1 MSPGGQPPLAE
12 NRWSK
17 GGKTAIQ
24 QRMTRVELLLHQDR
38 EGKGRRAV
46 LHVPSTFLGDLTH
59 AMQSGEGPLEE
70 DTSH

>member
-1 MSPGGQPPLAE
+1 M
-12 NRWSK
+12 
-17 GGKTAIQ
+17 
-24 QRMTRVELLLHQDR
+24 ELLLHQDR